1 MKNLFSVAALLF
13 FSILAFG
20 QSPSKD
26 DARRKGYEKTIQKLA
41 NKANVLSPENVHTVF
56 VGSSSFT
63 LWVGFEQDFDTQKV
77 VNNGFGGSQ
86 LADVIYYFD
95 QLLTPFS
102 PQQIIVYEG
111 DNDLSAGLTPE
122 EYMQDVHTFLRM
134 VEIKL
139 PGTHVS
145 FLPPK
150 PSPSRKH
157 LLDGYNEVR
166 KQLVELSLE
175 REKFDVIDVTQVMY
189 ELDGKIKKDI
199 WKSDSLHMNRAG
211 YELWAPIVQ
220 TYIRN

>member
-1 MKNLFSVAALLF
+1 MKNLFLVITLICSSVF
-13 FSILAFG
+13 VFG

-26 DARRKGYEKTIQKLA
+26 DARRKRFEKTIEKLE
-41 NKANVLSPENVHTVF
+41 NKANVLTPENVHTVF

-63 LWVGFEQDFDTQKV
+63 IWVGFEQDFDTEQV

-86 LADVIYYFD
+86 LSDVIYYFD

-102 PQQIIVYEG
+102 PQQIVVYEG
-111 DNDLSAGLTPE
+111 DNDISAGMTPE
-122 EYMQDVHTFLRM
+122 EYMDDVHTFLRM

-157 LLDGYNEVR
+157 LLDSYNEVR
-166 KQLVELSLE
+166 KQLLELSIE
-175 REKFDVIDVTQVMY
+175 REKFDVIDITQVMY
-189 ELDGKIKKDI
+189 DLDGVIKKDI